1 MANKEGML
9 ILFSGPSGVGKDTVL
24 DVVLNKNKDLKKS
37 VSLTT
42 RDIRENEIDG
52 KDYLFTNVPD
62 FEKMIDNGEVLEY
75 AQYGSNLYG
84 TPKAPIDKWLS
95 EGETVILKIEVQ
107 GAENIK
113 KLYPDSVGIFILPP
127 SMEELENRLR
137 LRGTEN
143 EQDVKK
149 RLEIAHD
156 EIKKSINYDYFVVN
170 ENLECAVE
178 DVLTIIKALDF
189 SNKRMNNYVSEVINN
204 V

>member
-62 FEKMIDNGEVLEY
+62 FEKMIANGEVLEY

>member
-24 DVVLNKNKDLKKS
+24 DVVLEKNKQLKKS

-42 RDIRENEIDG
+42 RKIRDYETEG
-52 KDYLFTNVPD
+52 KDYYFIDVPE
-62 FEKMIDNGEVLEY
+62 FEKMISNGEVLEY
-75 AQYGSNLYG
+75 AKYGSNLYG

-113 KLYPDSVGIFILPP
+113 KMYPDSVSLFVLPP
-127 SMEELENRLR
+127 SMSTLENRLR
-137 LRGTEN
+137 SRGTES
-143 EQDVKK
+143 DDDIRK

-156 EIKKSINYDYFVVN
+156 ELNKSVNYDFFVVN
-170 ENLECAVE
+170 EDVDSTAD
-178 DVLTIIKALDF
+178 DVLTIIRALNF
-189 SNKRMNNYVSEVINN
+189 SNKRMNNFVSEVIDN

>member
-9 ILFSGPSGVGKDTVL
+9 ILFSGPSGVGKDTLLDIVL
-24 DVVLNKNKDLKKS
+24 KRNTELKKS

-52 KDYLFTNVPD
+52 KDYCFIGTNE
-62 FEKMIDNGEVLEY
+62 FEKMISNDEILEY

-170 ENLECAVE
+170 ENLECAVD

>member
-62 FEKMIDNGEVLEY
+62 FEKMIANGEVLEY

-178 DVLTIIKALDF
+178 GVLTIIKALDF